1 MSLHEALEPLVL
13 ARVQVPP
20 KSQKAQCPL
29 KATKQFILGGLAS
42 VEKLKGVA
50 ATCQNRAA
58 VTCSCSSRQFQ
69 CLCTIRKHVVHVMGR
84 TVYMIN
90 LVQEVRLRLM
100 LFACVLCVRNRCV
113 VTVSD
118 RVYLLLRHGA
128 EWQLHSE

>member
-1 MSLHEALEPLVL
+1 M
-13 ARVQVPP
+13 
-20 KSQKAQCPL
+20 
-29 KATKQFILGGLAS
+29 
-42 VEKLKGVA
+42 
-50 ATCQNRAA
+50 
-58 VTCSCSSRQFQ
+58 
-69 CLCTIRKHVVHVMGR
+69 HVMGR

-100 LFACVLCVRNRCV
+100 LFACVLCVRNRCL